1 MLGVW
6 SRRLV
11 KSGMPQQASSGAGL
25 EAREGIEAAG
35 VGALGMGK
43 AYSFRKLGGK
53 IALITG
59 S

>member
-35 VGALGMGK
+35 WGWGIGDGK
-43 AYSFRKLGGK
+43 GIQL
-53 IALITG
+53 
-59 S
+59 

>member
-1 MLGVW
+1 M
-6 SRRLV
+6 

-53 IALITG
+53 IALIT
-59 S
+59 SS

>member
-1 MLGVW
+1 M
-6 SRRLV
+6 
-11 KSGMPQQASSGAGL
+11 KSGMPLQASSGAGL
-25 EAREGIEAAG
+25 EAREGIEVARAG
-35 VGALGMGK
+35 AVGMGK

>member
-1 MLGVW
+1 MKL
-6 SRRLV
+6 
-11 KSGMPQQASSGAGL
+11 GMPQQASSGTGL

-35 VGALGMGK
+35 AGAVGMGK